1 MAKHIRVLVIDDS
14 ALVRDVLTKGLSMD
28 TGITVVGSASDPYI
42 ARDKI
47 VKLKPDVL
55 TLDVEM
61 PRMDGV
67 EFLRK
72 LMPQY
77 PLPVIMVSA
86 LTEKG
91 KQITLDALSL
101 GAIDFVTKP
110 KADVARGL
118 ESMIMELRTKVKIAS
133 TANVSHWKK
142 EQYAKKI
149 EKPIAARA
157 LAESTDKVI
166 AIGASTGGTEAIR
179 EIITR
184 FPITT
189 PGIVIVQHMPPGFTK
204 LFAER
209 MNSLCTMDVKE
220 AENKDRI
227 MPGRILIAPGAMQMK
242 IKRSGGIYEVIV
254 QPGELVCGHRP
265 SVEVM
270 MNSVADHVG
279 TNSVGVML
287 TGMGRDG
294 ASGMLAMRNSGA
306 RTIAQDEAS
315 CIVFGMPKEAYTIGG
330 AEQLVPLNKI
340 ANKIIDLLSG

>member
-1 MAKHIRVLVIDDS
+1 
-14 ALVRDVLTKGLSMD
+14 
-28 TGITVVGSASDPYI
+28 
-42 ARDKI
+42 
-47 VKLKPDVL
+47 
-55 TLDVEM
+55 
-61 PRMDGV
+61 
-67 EFLRK
+67 
-72 LMPQY
+72 
-77 PLPVIMVSA
+77 
-86 LTEKG
+86 
-91 KQITLDALSL
+91 
-101 GAIDFVTKP
+101 
-110 KADVARGL
+110 
-118 ESMIMELRTKVKIAS
+118 
-133 TANVSHWKK
+133 
-142 EQYAKKI
+142 
-149 EKPIAARA
+149 
-157 LAESTDKVI
+157 
-166 AIGASTGGTEAIR
+166 
-179 EIITR
+179 
-184 FPITT
+184 
-189 PGIVIVQHMPPGFTK
+189 
-204 LFAER
+204 
-209 MNSLCTMDVKE
+209 MDVKE